1 MRKLLII
8 SAALSL
14 LLYGCGG
21 SRQEVRMNDIPAQ
34 PETEKYV
41 EVDADAEVVP
51 VPENQLVTRRNGVD
65 AAKKMA
71 VEKAVGV
78 YVTGQQMISKSLLIS
93 EKIFSK
99 TTGYIK
105 DYTVTSEGMNG
116 LFWKTGIHAKIRM
129 GDIKTDIDALDLLIK
144 TTAGNPRVMVVIG
157 EVVDGVAQNTG
168 SAETLISGTL
178 LDAGYKL
185 VDQSQLE
192 EINGEDALK
201 AAAAGDEKAAAK
213 IGKRFGA
220 DVAVIGKIT
229 VSTRA
234 MDIEPYKGWIS
245 GIAELNIKVV
255 KTTNGD
261 VLMVY
266 SKTGNVPDISKEG
279 AAASI
284 SKRLSS
290 GASKELAASI
300 GPKLVESNFI
310 KLIVSPLPD
319 LNALEKT
326 KKWLKTFE
334 SLTDVVVRSYDEGTA
349 EFEVE
354 LAYGSAL
361 DFAAKLQ
368 TGKGV
373 KVTEAGGHSITA
385 VLEK

>member
-8 SAALSL
+8 IATLTL

-21 SRQEVRMNDIPAQ
+21 ARQEVRMKELPAQ
-34 PETEKYV
+34 PDTEKYV
-41 EVDADAEVVP
+41 EVDAEAEVVP
-51 VPENQLVTRRNGVD
+51 VPENQIVTKRNGVD
-65 AAKKMA
+65 AAKKA
-71 VEKAVGV
+71 AIEKAVGV

-129 GDIKTDIDALDLLIK
+129 GDIKNDIDALGLLIK

-157 EVVDGVAQNTG
+157 EVVDGTNQNTG
-168 SAETLISGTL
+168 SAETQISGAL

-192 EINGEDALK
+192 QINAEETLK
-201 AAAAGDEKAAAK
+201 AAGDEKAAAV
-213 IGKRFGA
+213 IAKRFGA
-220 DVAVIGKIT
+220 DIAVVGRMTINTKPIE
-229 VSTRA
+229 
-234 MDIEPYKGWIS
+234 MEPYKGWIS
-245 GIAELNIKVV
+245 GRGNLSLKVV

-266 SKTGNVPDISKEG
+266 SKADNIPDISIEG
-279 AAASI
+279 AAASV
-284 SKRLSS
+284 SKRLS
-290 GASKELAASI
+290 GAAGKELASSI

-310 KLIVSPLPD
+310 KLLISPLPD
-319 LNALEKT
+319 LNALEKM

-334 SLTDVVVRSYDEGTA
+334 SVTDVAVRAFDEGTG

-354 LAYGSAL
+354 LTYGSAN
-361 DFAAKLQ
+361 DFAAKLE

-373 KVTEAGGHSITA
+373 KVKEVGGHAITA
-385 VLEK
+385 ILEK